1 MSVRLGCSK
10 RTRKTNRAPRNLT
23 SLHSC
28 CSGTMVGLKAPKI
41 PGGGGE
47 GLEKRHQWATRHRQG
62 GPAADKV
69 VPG

>member
-1 MSVRLGCSK
+1 
-10 RTRKTNRAPRNLT
+10 
-23 SLHSC
+23 
-28 CSGTMVGLKAPKI
+28 MVGLKAPKI